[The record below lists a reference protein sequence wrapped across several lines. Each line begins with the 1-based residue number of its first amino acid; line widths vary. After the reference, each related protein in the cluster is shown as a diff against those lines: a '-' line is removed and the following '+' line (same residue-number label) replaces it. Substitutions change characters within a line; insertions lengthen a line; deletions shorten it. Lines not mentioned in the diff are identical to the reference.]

1 MPGDKKQGV
10 TRVAL
15 NCLKS
20 HTADEELVLEGS
32 ATAELQGGNV

>member
-15 NCLKS
+15 NWLKS
-20 HTADEELVLEGS
+20 HTIDEELVLEGS
-32 ATAELQGGNV
+32 TTAEITDR